1 MANEADDLDAMSL
14 DELRKLRDDV
24 LMNIETIGSQSADVN
39 PEGSQQIAELD
50 LVLAEVEERIGKL
63 APQAG

>member
-1 MANEADDLDAMSL
+1 MASEADDLDAMSL
-14 DELRKLRDDV
+14 DDLRKLRDDV

-39 PEGSQQIAELD
+39 PEGPQQIAELD

-63 APQAG
+63 APEAS